1 MRAAKAFFEI
11 KAVVTRP
18 DFEFANICSDV
29 SMFCRTLRRSE
40 ISGEVMMCLFKW
52 GRPVPW
58 RQATRIAHD
67 LWEKA
72 KTKGTPRN
80 QNGPFLPPWRPDY
93 STRGFV
99 AASQSLQVRPLGGES
114 KKLTCS

>member
-40 ISGEVMMCLFKW
+40 ISGEVMMCVFRW
-52 GRPVPW
+52 GRPATW
-58 RQATRIAHD
+58 YQATGIAHD

-80 QNGPFLPPWRPDY
+80 QNGPFLPPWRPDH
-93 STRGFV
+93 STRGSL
-99 AASQSLQVRPLGGES
+99 AASQSLQVRPLTDE
-114 KKLTCS
+114 